1 MDKKKT
7 GALIRDA
14 RSRKNY
20 TQSELGDL
28 LGVSNK
34 AVSRW
39 ENGDSFPDV
48 GILENLATVLDVR
61 IQDIVTGDAE
71 TNDDTVL
78 ADVVR
83 EAKLQQKST
92 RRRLIRNTLRLL
104 PFVCLVIAGLLAFG
118 NRSISFAYSTVL
130 IYSLLML
137 VSFVSI
143 LLAYQTKDKNN
154 MVYKAKANIF
164 CKCSKIIAV
173 LTFFWGLLLTWYA
186 FITASNGHTPFGIKA
201 SSVGMFVNWQL
212 LAVFIINFMLLVS
225 GALRFERYDEAVHWG
240 WYVSVAALYLV
251 SMYGDL
257 LHNLSSVQEAV
268 KGLAGRT
275 AVVVVF
281 VVIFL
286 MLDKLLKK
294 QSNYS
299 ID

>member
-61 IQDIVTGDAE
+61 IQDIVTGDTE
-71 TNDDTVL
+71 TSHDEVL
-78 ADVVR
+78 TDVVR
-83 EAKLQQKST
+83 EAKLQQKNT
-92 RRRLIRNTLRLL
+92 KRRLIKNSLRIL
-104 PFVCLVIAGLLAFG
+104 PFVCFTIAGLLAFG
-118 NRSISFAYSTVL
+118 NSHISFAYNAVL
-130 IYSLLML
+130 TYSLLML

-143 LLAYQTKDKNN
+143 LLAYQIEDKND
-154 MVYKAKANIF
+154 MVYKTNGNIF

-173 LTFFWGLLLTWYA
+173 LSFFWGLLLTWYA
-186 FITASNGHTPFGIKA
+186 FITASNGPTPLGIKA
-201 SSVGMFVNWQL
+201 SSVGLFVSWQL
-212 LAVFIINFMLLVS
+212 LAVFIINFISLVS
-225 GALRFERYDEAVHWG
+225 GALRLEIYDEAVHWG

-257 LHNLSSVQEAV
+257 LHSLSSAQEAV

-275 AVVVVF
+275 AMVVVF

-286 MLDKLLKK
+286 MPDKLLKK
-294 QSNYS
+294 TK
-299 ID
+299 